1 MERVGRR
8 GRKVL
13 ELIKKNVSMSLK
25 YSHYIRELYM
35 MTTMEV
41 VMMKTRIVMMINDD
55 EGDDDDDPVW
65 PFPNIH

>member
-1 MERVGRR
+1 M
-8 GRKVL
+8 

-35 MTTMEV
+35 MITMEV
-41 VMMKTRIVMMINDD
+41 VMMKLRIVMMTNDD
-55 EGDDDDDPVW
+55 EDDDDGDPVW